1 MQTVLVTGASGYI
14 GTKLSKQLVVEGHH
28 VIALSR
34 KHIDVPGLTMIEGS
48 FTDADTVSALSRFKI
63 DSVIHLGG
71 VTGEANEK
79 DAMQVNV
86 AGSSIL
92 FRNLI
97 DQGIKKFI
105 VASSIAVV
113 GCLTSDFTPRKLP
126 IPDNHPCDSAN
137 IYGVS
142 KYFVEELCAYYSH
155 VNSDLDFTL
164 FRIGAVLDDGIQPST
179 SPQIGEMS
187 IPFCTLGT
195 VSLSEVVD
203 TLTLATTNS
212 LGSGTRV
219 MNLVSERIHS
229 EIPTIEALQLCLGN
243 RFKELN
249 VDHYRIVG
257 NEFDA
262 IYDTSLFK
270 SYISNISNNA

>member
-1 MQTVLVTGASGYI
+1 MQNVLVTGASGYI
-14 GTKLSKQLVVEGHH
+14 GTKLVERLALDGHH

-34 KHIDVPGLTMIEGS
+34 KRIDVTGITMVEGS
-48 FTDADTVSALSRFKI
+48 FADVKTVSALSPLKI

-71 VTGEANEK
+71 VTGEAIEN

-86 AGSSIL
+86 VGSSIL
-92 FRNLI
+92 FRALI

-113 GCLTSDFTPRKLP
+113 GCLTPDFVPRNLP
-126 IPDNHPCDSAN
+126 IPDEHPCDSGN

-142 KYFVEELCAYYSH
+142 KYFIEELCAYYSRLD
-155 VNSDLDFTL
+155 SQLDFTL
-164 FRIGAVLDDGIQPST
+164 FRIGAVLDDDIQPST
-179 SPQIGEMS
+179 ALKIGEMT

-195 VSLSEVVD
+195 VSVSKVVD
-203 TLTLATTNS
+203 ALILATTNS
-212 LGSGTRV
+212 LGSGRRV

-229 EIPTIEALQLCLGN
+229 EIPTIEALQLCLGD
-243 RFKELN
+243 RYKEL
-249 VDHYRIVG
+249 DTAHYQIPG

-262 IYDTSLFK
+262 LYDTSLFK
-270 SYISNISNNA
+270 SFISKISNNA

>member
-14 GTKLSKQLVVEGHH
+14 GTKLVERLALDGHH
-28 VIALSR
+28 VVALSR
-34 KHIDVPGLTMIEGS
+34 KRIDVTGITMVEGS
-48 FTDADTVSALSRFKI
+48 FTDVKTVSALSPLKI

-97 DQGIKKFI
+97 DQGIRKFI

-113 GCLTSDFTPRKLP
+113 GCLTSDFIPRKLP

-142 KYFVEELCAYYSH
+142 KYFIEELCAYYSH

-164 FRIGAVLDDGIQPST
+164 FRIGAVLDDAVQLST
-179 SPQIGEMS
+179 SPQIGEMT

-195 VSLSEVVD
+195 VSLGEVVEAFA
-203 TLTLATTNS
+203 LATS
-212 LGSGTRV
+212 SSFGSGTRI

-229 EIPTIEALQLCLGN
+229 EIPTIEALQLCLGD
-243 RFKELN
+243 RYKELDT
-249 VDHYRIVG
+249 DHYRIPG

-262 IYDTSLFK
+262 LYDTSVFKKLFGVTV
-270 SYISNISNNA
+270 

>member
-14 GTKLSKQLVVEGHH
+14 GTRLVERLLLEGHH
-28 VIALSR
+28 VVALSR
-34 KHIDVPGLTMIEGS
+34 KSIKLPGLTMVDGS
-48 FTDADTVSALSRFKI
+48 FTDAYTVSALSRFNI

-71 VTGEANEK
+71 VTGEANEN

-86 AGSSIL
+86 VGSSIL

-113 GCLTSDFTPRKLP
+113 GCLTPDFIPRNLP
-126 IPDNHPCDSAN
+126 IPDGHPCGSTN

-142 KYFVEELCAYYSH
+142 KHFIEELCQYYYRL
-155 VNSDLDFTL
+155 DPDFDFTL
-164 FRIGAVLDDGIQPST
+164 FRIGAVLDDGSQPAT
-179 SPQIGEMS
+179 SDQIGKMT

-195 VSLSEVVD
+195 VSVSEVVD
-203 TLTLATTNS
+203 ALILS
-212 LGSGTRV
+212 ISKPLGSGTLV

-229 EIPTIEALQLCLGN
+229 VIPTIEALHFCLGA
-243 RFKELN
+243 RFKELD
-249 VDHYRIVG
+249 VDHYRIAG

-262 IYDTSLFK
+262 LYDTSLFK
-270 SYISNISNNA
+270 SFIRKILNNA

>member
-14 GTKLSKQLVVEGHH
+14 GRELVERLALDGHH
-28 VIALSR
+28 VVALSR
-34 KHIDVPGLTMIEGS
+34 KRIDVPGITMVEGS
-48 FTDADTVSALSRFKI
+48 FTDAKTVSALSPFKI

-105 VASSIAVV
+105 VASSIATV
-113 GCLTSDFTPRKLP
+113 GCLTSDFIPRKLP

-137 IYGVS
+137 IYGAS
-142 KYFVEELCAYYSH
+142 KYFIEELCAYYLRL
-155 VNSDLDFTL
+155 VSDIDFTL

-179 SPQIGEMS
+179 SLQIGEMT

-195 VSLSEVVD
+195 VSVSEVVD
-203 TLTLATTNS
+203 ALILS
-212 LGSGTRV
+212 ISKPLGSGRQI

-229 EIPTIEALQLCLGN
+229 EIPTIEALQLCLGE
-243 RFKELN
+243 RFKELD
-249 VDHYRIVG
+249 VSHYQIPG
-257 NEFDA
+257 HEYDA
-262 IYDTSLFK
+262 LYETTLFK
-270 SYISNISNNA
+270 SFLSKKCTS

>member
-14 GTKLSKQLVVEGHH
+14 GTRLSKRLVVEGHH

-34 KHIDVPGLTMIEGS
+34 KHIDVPGLTMVEGS
-48 FTDADTVSALSRFKI
+48 FTDAETVSALSRFKI

-86 AGSSIL
+86 TGSSIL

-105 VASSIAVV
+105 VASSTAVV
-113 GCLTSDFTPRKLP
+113 GCLTSDFIPRKLP
-126 IPDNHPCDSAN
+126 IPDDHPCDSAN

-142 KYFVEELCAYYSH
+142 KYFIEELCGYYSH
-155 VNSDLDFTL
+155 LNPDLDFTL
-164 FRIGAVLDDGIQPST
+164 FRIGAVLDDPSRPAT
-179 SPQIGEMS
+179 TQQIEEMT

-195 VSLSEVVD
+195 LSLSEVVD
-203 TLTLATTNS
+203 ALILS
-212 LGSGTRV
+212 ISKPLGSGTRV
-219 MNLVSERIHS
+219 MNLVSARIHS
-229 EIPTIEALQLCLGN
+229 EIPTIEALQLCLGV
-243 RFKELN
+243 RYKELD
-249 VDHYRIVG
+249 VDHYRIPG

-262 IYDTSLFK
+262 IYGTNLFK

>member
-1 MQTVLVTGASGYI
+1 MQTVLITGASGYI
-14 GTKLSKQLVVEGHH
+14 GRRLVGRLMLVGYQ

-34 KHIDVPGLTMIEGS
+34 KRINVPGITMVEGS
-48 FTDADTVSALSRFKI
+48 FTDTETVSALSRFKI

-86 AGSSIL
+86 VGSSLL

-105 VASSIAVV
+105 VASSIASV
-113 GCLTSDFTPRKLP
+113 GCLTPEFIPRNLP
-126 IPDNHPCDSAN
+126 IPDDHPCDSAN

-142 KYFVEELCAYYSH
+142 KYFIEELCTYHSRLD
-155 VNSDLDFTL
+155 SLLDFTL
-164 FRIGAVLDDGIQPST
+164 FRIGAVLDDEIQPST
-179 SPQIGEMS
+179 ELQIGEMT

-195 VSLSEVVD
+195 VSISEVVD
-203 TLTLATTNS
+203 AFALALTNS
-212 LGSGTRV
+212 LGSGIRI

-229 EIPTIEALQLCLGN
+229 AIPTIEALQLCLGA
-243 RFKELN
+243 RFHELD
-249 VDHYRIVG
+249 VDYYRIAG
-257 NEFDA
+257 KEFDS

-270 SYISNISNNA
+270 SVFSKISNNE

>member
-14 GTKLSKQLVVEGHH
+14 GRELVERLALEGHH
-28 VIALSR
+28 VVALSR
-34 KHIDVPGLTMIEGS
+34 KSIDVPGITMVEGS
-48 FTDADTVSALSRFKI
+48 FTDTKTVSALSPFKI
-63 DSVIHLGG
+63 DSIIHLGG

-113 GCLTSDFTPRKLP
+113 GCLTSDFVPRELP
-126 IPDNHPCDSAN
+126 IPEHHPCDSKN

-142 KYFVEELCAYYSH
+142 KYLIEELCAYYSRLH
-155 VNSDLDFTL
+155 PDIDFTL
-164 FRIGAVLDDGIQPST
+164 FRIGAVLDDAIQPST
-179 SPQIGEMS
+179 SPQIGKMT

-195 VSLSEVVD
+195 VSLGEVVEA
-203 TLTLATTNS
+203 LTLAASTS
-212 LGSGTRV
+212 IDSGTRI

-229 EIPTIEALQLCLGN
+229 DIPTIEALQLCLGD
-243 RFKELN
+243 RFKELD
-249 VDHYRIVG
+249 VSHYQIPG
-257 NEFDA
+257 HEYDA
-262 IYDTSLFK
+262 LYDTSVFK
-270 SYISNISNNA
+270 KFSYLKGRNT

>member
-14 GTKLSKQLVVEGHH
+14 GTRLSKRLVVEGHH
-28 VIALSR
+28 VVALSR
-34 KHIDVPGLTMIEGS
+34 KRIDIPGITMVEGS
-48 FTDADTVSALSRFKI
+48 FTDADTVSALSHFKI

-97 DQGIKKFI
+97 DQDIKKFI

-113 GCLTSDFTPRKLP
+113 GCLTSDFIPRKLP
-126 IPDNHPCDSAN
+126 IPDDHPCDSAN

-142 KYFVEELCAYYSH
+142 KYFIEELCAYYSRLAP
-155 VNSDLDFTL
+155 DIDFTL

-195 VSLSEVVD
+195 VSYSEVVEA
-203 TLTLATTNS
+203 LILS
-212 LGSGTRV
+212 VSKPLGSGTRV

-229 EIPTIEALQLCLGN
+229 EIPTIEALQLCLGD
-243 RFKELN
+243 RYKEL
-249 VDHYRIVG
+249 DTAHFRIPG

-262 IYDTSLFK
+262 IYDTNLFK

>member
-1 MQTVLVTGASGYI
+1 MQSVLVTGASGYI
-14 GTKLSKQLVVEGHH
+14 GTNLVNRLMHEGHH

-34 KHIDVPGLTMIEGS
+34 KRIEAPGLTMIEGS
-48 FTDADTVSALSRFKI
+48 YTDTETVSALSRFKI

-97 DQGIKKFI
+97 DQGIRKFI

-113 GCLTSDFTPRKLP
+113 GCLTSDFIPRKLP
-126 IPDNHPCDSAN
+126 IPDNHPCDSTN

-142 KYFVEELCAYYSH
+142 KYFIEELCEYYSRL
-155 VNSDLDFTL
+155 VPDLDITL
-164 FRIGAVLDDGIQPST
+164 FRIGAVLDDAVQPST
-179 SPQIGEMS
+179 SSQIGEMT

-195 VSLSEVVD
+195 VSLGEVVEA
-203 TLTLATTNS
+203 LILATSNL
-212 LGSGTRV
+212 LGSGTRI
-219 MNLVSERIHS
+219 MNLVSQRIHS
-229 EIPTIEALQLCLGN
+229 EIPTIEALQLCLGD
-243 RFKELN
+243 RFKEL
-249 VDHYRIVG
+249 DTAHFRIPG

-262 IYDTSLFK
+262 LYDTSVFK
-270 SYISNISNNA
+270 KLLPTAANKS

>member
-14 GTKLSKQLVVEGHH
+14 GTRLSKRLVVEGHH

-34 KHIDVPGLTMIEGS
+34 KRIEVPGLTMIEGS

-97 DQGIKKFI
+97 DQGIKNFI

-113 GCLTSDFTPRKLP
+113 GCLTSNFIPRKLP
-126 IPDNHPCDSAN
+126 IPDDHPCDSTN

-142 KYFVEELCAYYSH
+142 KYFIEELCAYYSCLAP
-155 VNSDLDFTL
+155 DIDFTL
-164 FRIGAVLDDGIQPST
+164 FRIGAVLDDDIQPST
-179 SPQIGEMS
+179 SDQIGKMT

-203 TLTLATTNS
+203 ALILS
-212 LGSGTRV
+212 ISKPLVSGTRV
-219 MNLVSERIHS
+219 MNLVSERVSS
-229 EIPTIEALQLCLGN
+229 EIPTIEALQLSLGD
-243 RFKELN
+243 RFNEL
-249 VDHYRIVG
+249 DTDYYRIVG

-270 SYISNISNNA
+270 SYISNISNNT

>member
-1 MQTVLVTGASGYI
+1 MQTVLITGASGYI
-14 GTKLSKQLVVEGHH
+14 GIRLSKRLVVEGHH

-34 KHIDVPGLTMIEGS
+34 KRINVPGLTMIEGS
-48 FTDADTVSALSRFKI
+48 FTDAKTVSALSRFKI

-105 VASSIAVV
+105 VASSIATV
-113 GCLTSDFTPRKLP
+113 GCLTSDFIPRTLP

-142 KYFVEELCAYYSH
+142 KYFIEELCAYYSRLD
-155 VNSDLDFTL
+155 SQLDFTL
-164 FRIGAVLDDGIQPST
+164 FRIGAVLDDDIQPST
-179 SPQIGEMS
+179 VLQIGEMT

-195 VSLSEVVD
+195 VSVSEVVD
-203 TLTLATTNS
+203 ALILS
-212 LGSGTRV
+212 ISKPLDSGRQM

-229 EIPTIEALQLCLGN
+229 EISTIEALQLCLGS
-243 RFKELN
+243 RFKELD
-249 VDHYRIVG
+249 VDHYRIAG
-257 NEFDA
+257 NEFNA
-262 IYDTSLFK
+262 LYDTSLFK
-270 SYISNISNNA
+270 SFLSKISNNV